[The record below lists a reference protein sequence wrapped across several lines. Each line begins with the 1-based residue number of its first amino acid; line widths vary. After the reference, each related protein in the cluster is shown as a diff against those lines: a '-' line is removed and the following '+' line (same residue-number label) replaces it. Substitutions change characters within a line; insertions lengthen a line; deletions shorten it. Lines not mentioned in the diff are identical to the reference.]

1 MRKVELMEQ
10 NAKSVTMYT
19 LGKLEHISRQIQRKQ
34 QREKKQQ
41 SKSKCARH
49 MHEPG
54 RDYGLVENIMN

>member
-1 MRKVELMEQ
+1 MEQ

-19 LGKLEHISRQIQRKQ
+19 LGKPALISRQIQQKQ

-41 SKSKCARH
+41 SNSKCAKH

-54 RDYGLVENIMN
+54 RDYGVIENIKN